1 MTRSLSVAHLTAID
15 LTPPQLIEAAAE
27 TGFDAVGLR
36 LLQVTPDSPGYPLMR
51 DRAMMRATRAA
62 LRDTGLRVADIEFI
76 KITPE
81 FDLDALLPLLDAGA
95 ALGAAYVITAPYDDD
110 HTRLSD
116 HLGALS
122 QAARARGLTA
132 VLEFFPWTSVPDLG
146 SCLVVVE
153 QAGEEV
159 GLLVDSLHFSRS
171 ASTFAQLA
179 RVPARRLGFAHLC
192 DAPVMSRYTQDQLLR
207 TAREDRLPPGHGE
220 IDLVRFLNTLPDHL
234 PLGLEVPM
242 HDPELTAR
250 DRLRLIHTATIA
262 LLAKVDTLPR

>member
-95 ALGAAYVITAPYDDD
+95 ALGA
-110 HTRLSD
+110 
-116 HLGALS
+116 
-122 QAARARGLTA
+122 
-132 VLEFFPWTSVPDLG
+132 SV
-146 SCLVVVE
+146 E
-153 QAGEEV
+153 
-159 GLLVDSLHFSRS
+159 
-171 ASTFAQLA
+171 
-179 RVPARRLGFAHLC
+179 
-192 DAPVMSRYTQDQLLR
+192 
-207 TAREDRLPPGHGE
+207 
-220 IDLVRFLNTLPDHL
+220 
-234 PLGLEVPM
+234 
-242 HDPELTAR
+242 
-250 DRLRLIHTATIA
+250 
-262 LLAKVDTLPR
+262 